1 MNNSLIEH
9 NKNHRE
15 VITINAIQDATYI
28 GCARD
33 TARLAAKY
41 ASQLSEEYH
50 NLLHLHLRKA
60 DPKIA
65 ARFTTLMNE
74 LTLMTDATYENVR
87 FNRK

>member
-1 MNNSLIEH
+1 MNNSLMALPIGAMD
-9 NKNHRE
+9 
-15 VITINAIQDATYI
+15 AIPDGAYI
-28 GCARD
+28 GCATD

-50 NLLHLHLRKA
+50 TLLHRHLRKA

-65 ARFTTLMNE
+65 ARFTTLISE
-74 LTLMTDATYENVR
+74 LTTMTDATYENVR